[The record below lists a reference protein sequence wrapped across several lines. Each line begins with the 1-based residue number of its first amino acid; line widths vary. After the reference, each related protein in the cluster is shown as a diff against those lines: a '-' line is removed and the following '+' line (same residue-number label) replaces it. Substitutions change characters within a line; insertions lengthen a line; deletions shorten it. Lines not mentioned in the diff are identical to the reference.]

1 MDIEGVDCSIPFSV
15 HCSVLAELFYES
27 ENVHSESSDKKEG
40 FPPFNFIK
48 YSSMFTSRT
57 FIFSSFTVKVRLN
70 WNLFGA

>member
-1 MDIEGVDCSIPFSV
+1 MYIEGVHCSIPFSV

-48 YSSMFTSRT
+48 YSNSSGSPLHKSLGEIKF
-57 FIFSSFTVKVRLN
+57 FILN
-70 WNLFGA
+70 MKK

>member
-1 MDIEGVDCSIPFSV
+1 MDIEGVHCSIPFSV

-27 ENVHSESSDKKEG
+27 ENVYSESLDNKED

-48 YSSMFTSRT
+48 YSPMFTSRT
-57 FIFSSFTVKVRLN
+57 FIFSYFTLKFILN